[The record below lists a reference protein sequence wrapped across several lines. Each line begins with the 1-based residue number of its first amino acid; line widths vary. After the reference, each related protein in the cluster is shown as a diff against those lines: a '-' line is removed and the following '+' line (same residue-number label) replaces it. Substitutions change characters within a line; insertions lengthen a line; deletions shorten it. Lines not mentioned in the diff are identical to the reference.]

1 MSGFHFNAI
10 NLSLLSLCFHA
21 SLRCS
26 FDITHTPRVPGYPG
40 GWLFLRPAL
49 IFMFVC
55 RRCLAIFL
63 GFLFLACFVLH
74 VYVFPVLFCIFL
86 SYLMAFLAW
95 FIFLACVRDPTPS
108 DKHAAATV
116 AGLPATHFPHFP
128 HFPHFQHFPRFSI
141 LPLLLTPA
149 PPFGYVSLA
158 CV

>member
-1 MSGFHFNAI
+1 
-10 NLSLLSLCFHA
+10 
-21 SLRCS
+21 
-26 FDITHTPRVPGYPG
+26 
-40 GWLFLRPAL
+40 
-49 IFMFVC
+49 
-55 RRCLAIFL
+55 
-63 GFLFLACFVLH
+63 
-74 VYVFPVLFCIFL
+74 
-86 SYLMAFLAW
+86 MAFLAW

-128 HFPHFQHFPRFSI
+128 HFQHFPRFSI